1 MWAQSQRDV
10 SPGRHDLS
18 MTSQGSGPVPA
29 QRRRRPL
36 TDELA
41 LQAQT
46 VDLLALRVAVSG
58 ELASDLRARALGL
71 HLSTASAAVREH
83 VGRRRDV
90 VVPVLAVGEAGEPL
104 AACLESA
111 DRVLAVLP
119 GLAPGVAAL
128 LCQTAGVS
136 ALQELGMAV
145 RVLWSALVD
154 HERLWAAS
162 AAPLARRQLLER
174 SAAGSSLPLG

>member
-1 MWAQSQRDV
+1 
-10 SPGRHDLS
+10 

-29 QRRRRPL
+29 QRRSRSL

-71 HLSTASAAVREH
+71 HLSVTASAVREH
-83 VGRRRDV
+83 VSRRRDV
-90 VVPVLAVGEAGEPL
+90 VVPVLAAGEAGEPL
-104 AACLESA
+104 AACLHSA
-111 DRVLAVLP
+111 ERVLAVVP

-136 ALQELGMAV
+136 SLQELGIAV

-154 HERLWAAS
+154 HERLWTAS
-162 AAPLARRQLLER
+162 AAPLARRQLVER
-174 SAAGSSLPLG
+174 STTGAAPSLS